1 MSLHNYSQYCINIIY
16 MVSYKLLIKRQSHS
30 HSHSQSIV
38 IIVIDS
44 NNIGG

>member
-30 HSHSQSIV
+30 HSQSIV

>member
-16 MVSYKLLIKRQSHS
+16 MVSYKLLIKR